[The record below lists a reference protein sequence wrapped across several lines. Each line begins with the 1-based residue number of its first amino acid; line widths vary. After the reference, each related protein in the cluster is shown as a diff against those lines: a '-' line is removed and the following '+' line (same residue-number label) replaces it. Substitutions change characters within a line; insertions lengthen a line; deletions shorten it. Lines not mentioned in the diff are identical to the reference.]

1 MEQLEEVTL
10 LIMLLG
16 IWAVLIIEFKF
27 LMWYRRKLEN
37 EEKNKNNKNKKL

>member
-37 EEKNKNNKNKKL
+37 EEKNKTNKNKEL

>member
-1 MEQLEEVTL
+1 MEQLEEVSL

>member
-1 MEQLEEVTL
+1 MEQLEEVSL

-27 LMWYRRKLEN
+27 LMWYRRKLEK